1 MYQCTIPPGAHHQMV
16 FHFNVQAEMLPK
28 QYWRAL
34 VG

>member
-1 MYQCTIPPGAHHQMV
+1 MYQCTIHPGAHHQMV